1 MKTTL
6 TDFFLKGKKDYLMR
20 EIALEL
26 NEITHS
32 KKLIKEIDN
41 CLNFFF
47 VDMCFSNLERKKTVT
62 NDLPYMIE
70 HWLAVTR
77 MRSYLENHYPR
88 DWVAISQ
95 VIESNL
101 FEEII
106 NAHYNYHH
114 QEGI

>member
-1 MKTTL
+1 M
-6 TDFFLKGKKDYLMR
+6 
-20 EIALEL
+20 I
-26 NEITHS
+26 
-32 KKLIKEIDN
+32 
-41 CLNFFF
+41 
-47 VDMCFSNLERKKTVT
+47 
-62 NDLPYMIE
+62 LPYMIE
-70 HWLAVTR
+70 NWLAVTG

-114 QEGI
+114 QEGN